1 MGIEKL
7 DRRVLR
13 TKRSLRSALMSLIL
27 EKGFDSV
34 TIEDIT
40 DRADL
45 GRTTFYL
52 HYHDKEELLLECIN
66 EAIDDLIA
74 QVSNIPLSAWQ
85 MPETDTS
92 DEFSPRTVILQLFQ
106 HASDH
111 PRLYR
116 IILRGEGTHGTQNRL
131 REIIAEAVDNF
142 LGTKVENEETIM
154 NPKVPLE
161 VFSNYAAGSLLGI
174 LTWWL
179 EADMPYSPQQMSY
192 MFQMLFFPGAGD
204 VLGISFP

>member
-1 MGIEKL
+1 MSTEKI

-13 TKRSLRSALMSLIL
+13 TRRSLRSALMSLIL

-40 DRADL
+40 NRADV

-66 EAIDDLIA
+66 DAIDDLIA
-74 QVSNIPLSAWQ
+74 QVSNIPLSAWR
-85 MPETDTS
+85 MPESETK
-92 DEFSPRTVILQLFQ
+92 EQISPTNVILQIFQ
-106 HASDH
+106 HACDH

-116 IILRGEGTHGTQNRL
+116 IILRGEGTKGTQNRL

-142 LGTKVENEETIM
+142 LSTKVENDETIIK
-154 NPKVPLE
+154 PKVPLE
-161 VFSNYAAGSLLGI
+161 VFSNYFAGSLLGI
-174 LTWWL
+174 MTWWL
-179 EADMPYSPQQMSY
+179 EADMPYSPEQMSQ